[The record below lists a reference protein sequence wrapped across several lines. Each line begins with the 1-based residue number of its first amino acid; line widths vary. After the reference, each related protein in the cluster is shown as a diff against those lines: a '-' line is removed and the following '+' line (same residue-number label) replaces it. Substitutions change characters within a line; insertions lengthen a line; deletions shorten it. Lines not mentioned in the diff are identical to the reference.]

1 MSYDFR
7 VRGVFGSST
16 RVEADAYELV
26 LLDAPPVRV
35 TLHASGTEVMLKDSR
50 IFIVHGTGFVTPNEA
65 REQGEA
71 WQDYVVVGLAS
82 QKIGADLGVRV
93 PLQGGMTTAG
103 FDRMRAAIEAEG
115 QGPVQLFNERS
126 GVQVYATEP
135 PAFFSHGSA
144 TGVVGKSSD
153 SVVNAIRS
161 AHTADVRLSDSYKL
175 AYDLFS
181 ASYTQ
186 IPADA
191 RFLMLAM
198 ALETMIVQHERSA
211 AVQTVLDQMIDQ
223 ARHSGLDESE
233 SASLIGALREM
244 KLRESVNQA
253 GKRLARTLGERT
265 YGDRSPARFFKDV
278 YELRSQLVHGHVPQ
292 PDHLRIGLEASH
304 LQQFVSDLLTIAM
317 NDHRGR

>member
-7 VRGVFGSST
+7 VRGTFGSST
-16 RVEADAYELV
+16 RIEADTYDLV

-35 TLHASGTEVMLKDSR
+35 SLQANGTEVMLKDSH
-50 IFIVHGTGFVTPNEA
+50 IFIVHGTGFVTPDEA

-71 WQDYVVVGLAS
+71 WQDYVMVGFAS
-82 QKIGADLGVRV
+82 QKIGADLGIRV
-93 PLQGGMTTAG
+93 PLQGGMPEAG
-103 FDRMRAAIEAEG
+103 IDRARAAIEAEG
-115 QGPVQLFNERS
+115 HGPVQLFNERS

-135 PAFFSHGSA
+135 PALFSHGYA
-144 TGVVGKSSD
+144 AGVVGKPST

-161 AHTADVRLSDSYKL
+161 AHTTHVRLSDSYKL

-198 ALETMIVQHERSA
+198 ALETMIVQHERSTA
-211 AVQTVLDQMIDQ
+211 AQTVLDEMIDHV
-223 ARHSGLDESE
+223 RHAGLDESD
-233 SASLIGALREM
+233 SHSLIGTFREM

-265 YGDRSPARFFKDV
+265 YGDRSAARFFSDV
-278 YELRSQLVHGHVPQ
+278 YELRSRLVHGHVPQ
-292 PDHLRIGLEASH
+292 PDHLRIEREASH

-317 NDHRGR
+317 SDHRGQ

>member
-1 MSYDFR
+1 
-7 VRGVFGSST
+7 
-16 RVEADAYELV
+16 V

-35 TLHASGTEVMLKDSR
+35 TLHASGTEVVLKDSR
-50 IFIVHGTGFVTPNEA
+50 IFIVRGTGFVSPDVA

-71 WQDYVVVGLAS
+71 WQEYVMIGFAS
-82 QKIGADLGVRV
+82 QMIGADLGVRV
-93 PLQGGMTTAG
+93 PLQGGMTEAG
-103 FDRMRAAIEAEG
+103 FDSMRAAIEAEG
-115 QGPVQLFNERS
+115 HGPVQLFNERS

-135 PAFFSHGSA
+135 PAIFTLGHA
-144 TGVVGKSSD
+144 TGVMGRPSTA
-153 SVVNAIRS
+153 VVNAIRS
-161 AHTADVRLSDSYKL
+161 AHTAEVRLSDSYKL

-181 ASYTQ
+181 ASYTE

-211 AVQTVLDQMIDQ
+211 AAQTVLDEIIDHVGH
-223 ARHSGLDESE
+223 AELDESE
-233 SASLIGALREM
+233 SRSLIGALRGM

-253 GKRLARTLGERT
+253 GQRLARTLGERT
-265 YGDRSPARFFKDV
+265 YGDRSPARFFKEV

-292 PDHLRIGLEASH
+292 PDHLRIGREASH

-317 NDHRGR
+317 NGHHGR